1 MIRINNI
8 KLNVG
13 YTKKEIER
21 EIQKQLKLT
30 YTPEYRIAKRSID
43 SRKKE
48 NVHYVMAVDVFAENE
63 KTILAKSSQ

>member
-43 SRKKE
+43 SRKKRKCPLC
-48 NVHYVMAVDVFAENE
+48 HGG
-63 KTILAKSSQ
+63 